1 MDTHTVLIEIII
13 AIAFKKYKLSV
24 SSTLKFSLVVQ
35 MVKHLC
41 AMQDPGSIPG
51 LGRFPE
57 EGNGSPL
64 QYSCL
69 QNSMDRGAWWAI
81 VHWVAKS

>member
-41 AMQDPGSIPG
+41 AMQGDLGLILDGEDLLEKEMAPLSLEVRTGSLVGYRP
-51 LGRFPE
+51 
-57 EGNGSPL
+57 
-64 QYSCL
+64 
-69 QNSMDRGAWWAI
+69 
-81 VHWVAKS
+81 

>member
-1 MDTHTVLIEIII
+1 MDIHTVLIEIII

-41 AMQDPGSIPG
+41 AMQGDLGSILCREDP
-51 LGRFPE
+51 
-57 EGNGSPL
+57 
-64 QYSCL
+64 
-69 QNSMDRGAWWAI
+69 
-81 VHWVAKS
+81 